1 MAGLATPTAVRRTP
15 QRGIPG
21 LNPTANP
28 YETPAQA
35 HGIGGSGA
43 GSGIALPAK
52 GTPSTTITPG
62 MVNNIDPNTG
72 RAISPAIPAQAP
84 PRPTPMYD
92 MTPQATPPTD
102 YSLVS
107 GSPGAQPISTGQ
119 DLVTGSIQ
127 SILDQLRTP
136 TPAREPAPADEPHVS
151 GPNVAPY
158 KGPTLAF
165 SRAKDASSRIH
176 GKALS
181 ALKDQMTSRGI
192 SGSGLEGQL
201 TGEALT
207 GAASY
212 QSGAD
217 LAQALASDERGWDA
231 EKLRY
236 SGDLTQRG
244 QDLGLNTSTTGFGV
258 NQRGQDINV
267 GQGNSQI
274 GLALAQLLARQNRY

>member
-1 MAGLATPTAVRRTP
+1 MAALSGTAVRRTP

-21 LNPTANP
+21 LSPSANP
-28 YETPAQA
+28 YETPVQA
-35 HGIGGSGA
+35 HAAAPA
-43 GSGIALPAK
+43 GSLAPNRAVNPPVQIQ
-52 GTPSTTITPG
+52 SG
-62 MVNNIDPNTG
+62 MVNNIDPATG
-72 RAISPAIPAQAP
+72 RAISPGIPAQAP
-84 PRPTPMYD
+84 ARPSAMYD

-102 YSLVS
+102 YSLIN
-107 GSPGAQPISTGQ
+107 GNPGTQPIATGQ
-119 DLVTGSIQ
+119 DLVGGSIQ
-127 SILDQLRTP
+127 SILDQLKTTVP
-136 TPAREPAPADEPHVS
+136 PREAAPATEERVP

-158 KGPTLAF
+158 KGQTLAF

-192 SGSGLEGQL
+192 SGSRLEGGL
-201 TGEALT
+201 TADMLSD
-207 GAASY
+207 AASY

-236 SGDLTQRG
+236 SGDLSQRG
-244 QDLGLNTSTTGFGV
+244 QDLGVNTSTTGFGV

-274 GLALAQLLARQNRY
+274 ALALAQLLARPRY